1 MKNTAKFASK
11 LNCKIAVVVE
21 DLVKE
26 LVRVSGWF
34 PWSIFS
40 NPKYPSKRSF
50 NLDPL
55 VEIVSSYA

>member
-11 LNCKIAVVVE
+11 LNCIIAVLVE
-21 DLVKE
+21 DLAKE
-26 LVRVSGWF
+26 AVRVSGWF

-40 NPKYPSKRSF
+40 NPKYPFKRYF
-50 NLDPL
+50 DLDPL

>member
-1 MKNTAKFASK
+1 MKKTEKFASK

-21 DLVKE
+21 DFVKE
-26 LVRVSGWF
+26 LVRVSSWF

-40 NPKYPSKRSF
+40 KPKYPFKRYF
-50 NLDPL
+50 DLDPL